1 MSEKIL
7 KTTELF
13 LYLGEFF
20 GENMGEKVLKS
31 LMNSAISSNLGGKS
45 HFFMR

>member
-20 GENMGEKVLKS
+20 GENVGEKVLKS

-45 HFFMR
+45 HFLMR

>member
-20 GENMGEKVLKS
+20 GENVGEKVLKS
-31 LMNSAISSNLGGKS
+31 LMNSVISSNVGVKPNYLKL
-45 HFFMR
+45 